1 MRNKHRSLAL
11 IMATAAFLASAPA
24 AHAVDVIQENN
35 VKNCYLGKKKDVA
48 ACERLLAGRPMTQ
61 RAKDCLLKA
70 GIGGAAALVVGRVNK
85 DAAKKIAT
93 SVVAGGVAG
102 CLSGLV

>member
-1 MRNKHRSLAL
+1 MAVAAL
-11 IMATAAFLASAPA
+11 LASAPA

-35 VKNCYLGKKKDVA
+35 IKNCYLGKKKDVR
-48 ACERLLAGRPMTQ
+48 ACERLLSVSPMNQ

-70 GIGGAAALVVGRVNK
+70 GIGGAAALVVGRINK

-93 SVVAGGVAG
+93 NVVAGGVTG